1 MLTTKL
7 KLKKRVSTFITDGG
21 EKRTSDDDILT
32 PVKMLKKILNSLCI
46 NYVLIYMNGILVVLW
61 KQFHFINC

>member
-32 PVKMLKKILNSLCI
+32 PIKMLKKILNSLCI

>member
-21 EKRTSDDDILT
+21 EKRTSDDAILT
-32 PVKMLKKILNSLCI
+32 PIKMLKKILNSLCI
-46 NYVLIYMNGILVVLW
+46 NYVLIYMNGILVVL
-61 KQFHFINC
+61 

>member
-1 MLTTKL
+1 MLITKL

-32 PVKMLKKILNSLCI
+32 PIKMLKKILNSLCI